1 MPENRKLILAS
12 ASRFRR
18 TLMENAGLSFEAI
31 PASIDER
38 AIEAPLEERG
48 MPPEQV
54 ALELA
59 KAKALD
65 VSARYAGCLVLGS
78 DQTMSLGSRV
88 YHKPS
93 SVAEAK
99 EHLISFSGKTHQLN
113 SAVVLARSGRVVWE
127 HISSARLTV
136 RTLTSG
142 FIERYLERVGE
153 SVLQSVGGY
162 QLEGEGV
169 QLFESID
176 GDYFTIIGLPM
187 LPLLNEL
194 RRMEVIDA

>member
-18 TLMENAGLSFEAI
+18 TLMENAGLTFEAI

-38 AIEAPLEERG
+38 AIEGPLEKRG
-48 MPPEQV
+48 FRPEDV

-65 VSARYAGCLVLGS
+65 VSQRYGGCLVIGS
-78 DQTMSLGSRV
+78 DQTMSLGDTI

-93 SVAEAK
+93 TTAEAK
-99 EHLISFSGKTHQLN
+99 EHLRSISGKMHQLN
-113 SAVVLARSGRVVWE
+113 SAVVLARGSAVLWE
-127 HISSARLTV
+127 HISSARLQV
-136 RTLTSG
+136 RRLSSA
-142 FIERYLERVGE
+142 FIDRYLERVGE
-153 SVLQSVGGY
+153 SVLDSVGAY

-169 QLFESID
+169 QLFEAID

-187 LPLLNEL
+187 LPLLKEL
-194 RRMEVIDA
+194 RRLEVIDA